1 MLHLFK
7 PSACPL
13 RFASGTHL
21 FFQCNCFYFPQC
33 RHGLAATSQTVSVG
47 HERNEQPKG
56 KPRTSWRLLR
66 RLIGESRDPCR
77 FVSYGTLAGCQYSNR
92 ACLANPINLLFV
104 EPWVWIWK
112 SFRARP
118 KFHVLI
124 LLLPRN
130 IPIRLFLSAS
140 RTYNLPVQ
148 AFIRSILYLFCSFSV
163 LFRSSHLTNPHFLPA
178 FQSIPPTRTGT
189 VNPQNKSVYL
199 YISRKLVHN
208 WYTNITFS

>member
-1 MLHLFK
+1 MRGKFPIGIYYLNGFLQASMLHLFK

-21 FFQCNCFYFPQC
+21 FFPQC
-33 RHGLAATSQTVSVG
+33 RHGLATSSQTVSVG

-104 EPWVWIWK
+104 KPWVWIWK

-148 AFIRSILYLFCSFSV
+148 AFIRSIL
-163 LFRSSHLTNPHFLPA
+163 
-178 FQSIPPTRTGT
+178 
-189 VNPQNKSVYL
+189 
-199 YISRKLVHN
+199 
-208 WYTNITFS
+208 

>member
-1 MLHLFK
+1 MGSYRHLCCIYLR
-7 PSACPL
+7 PSGLSP
-13 RFASGTHL
+13 SGTHL
-21 FFQCNCFYFPQC
+21 CLIVWSFYNLTVQAWLGC
-33 RHGLAATSQTVSVG
+33 TSQTMSVG

-104 EPWVWIWK
+104 KPWVWIWK

-148 AFIRSILYLFCSFSV
+148 AFIRSIL
-163 LFRSSHLTNPHFLPA
+163 
-178 FQSIPPTRTGT
+178 
-189 VNPQNKSVYL
+189 
-199 YISRKLVHN
+199 
-208 WYTNITFS
+208 

>member
-1 MLHLFK
+1 MGSYRHLCCIY
-7 PSACPL
+7 SRL
-13 RFASGTHL
+13 RLVPFASLRGRIFVWL
-21 FFQCNCFYFPQC
+21 WEFFIISPC

-148 AFIRSILYLFCSFSV
+148 AFIRSIL
-163 LFRSSHLTNPHFLPA
+163 
-178 FQSIPPTRTGT
+178 
-189 VNPQNKSVYL
+189 
-199 YISRKLVHN
+199 
-208 WYTNITFS
+208 